1 MYEYTILRYC
11 TAYGPGH
18 TKLYCM
24 YEYKILRRVS
34 ATPSYTVC
42 TAYSPDHTKFEF
54 GIIE

>member
-11 TAYGPGH
+11 TAYSPGH